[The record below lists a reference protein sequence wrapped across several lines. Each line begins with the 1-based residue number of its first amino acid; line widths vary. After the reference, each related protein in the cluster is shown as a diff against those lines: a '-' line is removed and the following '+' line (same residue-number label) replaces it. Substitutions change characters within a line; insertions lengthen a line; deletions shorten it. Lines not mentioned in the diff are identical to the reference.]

1 MSTKTDEV
9 QELKS
14 ERVQEELASAQEPL
28 VIYLKS
34 ERVQEPEAFTSG
46 PEVVLST
53 TYELMVN
60 PCERVTIGLQ
70 EPQIMIYLEG
80 LRVG

>member
-1 MSTKTDEV
+1 MNTKTDAV

-14 ERVQEELASAQEPL
+14 ERVQEELAATQEPL

-46 PEVVLST
+46 PEVVTSI

-70 EPQIMIYLEG
+70 EPQVMIYLDG
-80 LRVG
+80 LRIG

>member
-1 MSTKTDEV
+1 MNTDAV

-14 ERVQEELASAQEPL
+14 ERVQEELTAAGDEPL

-34 ERVQEPEAFTSG
+34 ERVQKPEAFTSN
-46 PEVVLST
+46 PEVISSSA
-53 TYELMVN
+53 YELMVN
-60 PCERVTIGLQ
+60 PCERLTLDLHELQVTI
-70 EPQIMIYLEG
+70 YLDG